1 MYRLL
6 VTLFIVLLSA
16 AITMPHASA
25 DKAVYRWV
33 DDDGIVHFG
42 NHAPEGVQ
50 ATEVAL
56 KPGTDEPGRPQEN
69 ADPSPEP
76 DTTAGAEEEAPLSVA
91 EQRRQA
97 RAERRQK
104 YNEDR
109 QKMESQCKTMRTQKD
124 FVEPNPRVLVQGED
138 GNPRRLEDSEREEM
152 LDEANAFL
160 AKNCN

>member
-16 AITMPHASA
+16 AITLPHASA
-25 DKAVYRWV
+25 GKTIYRWV

-42 NHAPEGVQ
+42 NRAPEGVK

-109 QKMESQCKTMRTQKD
+109 QKMESQCKTMRAQKD
-124 FVEPNPRVLVQGED
+124 FVEPSPRVLVQGED
-138 GNPRRLEDSEREEM
+138 GNPRRLNDEEREEM

>member
-6 VTLFIVLLSA
+6 VTLTIVLVSA
-16 AITMPHASA
+16 AITLPQASA
-25 DKAVYRWV
+25 GKAVYRWV
-33 DDDGIVHFG
+33 DGDGIVHFG
-42 NHAPEGVQ
+42 NRAPEGVN

-56 KPGTDEPGRPQEN
+56 KPGTNEPGRPEQN
-69 ADPSPEP
+69 SDPSPET

-104 YNEDR
+104 YNEDK
-109 QKMESQCKTMRTQKD
+109 QQMESQCKTMRTQKD
-124 FVEPNPRVLVQGED
+124 FVEPNPRVIVQDEY
-138 GNPRRLEDSEREEM
+138 GNPRRLDDKEREEM

-160 AKNCN
+160 AENCN

>member
-42 NHAPEGVQ
+42 NHAPEGVN

-56 KPGTDEPGRPQEN
+56 KPGTNEPGRPEQN
-69 ADPSPEP
+69 TGPSPET
-76 DTTAGAEEEAPLSVA
+76 DTTAGAEEEVPVSVA

-104 YNEDR
+104 YNEDK
-109 QKMESQCKTMRTQKD
+109 QQMESQCKTMRTQKD
-124 FVEPNPRVLVQGED
+124 FVEPNPRVIVQDEY
-138 GNPRRLEDSEREEM
+138 GNPRRLDDKEREEM

-160 AKNCN
+160 AENCN